1 MPCRRFNIS
10 SSSPVTEMKFNS
22 SAGIEFL
29 SEKSYSPGVIEIAVA
44 GLTLQGQGHFFTPS

>member
-1 MPCRRFNIS
+1 
-10 SSSPVTEMKFNS
+10 MKFNS

>member
-1 MPCRRFNIS
+1 
-10 SSSPVTEMKFNS
+10 MKFNS

-44 GLTLQGQGHFFTPS
+44 GLTLQGQGAFFYSVITVKDFMRCRG